1 MGVYIMAKM
10 KKCPFTGRACTECP
24 LYRARHCN
32 LGFSKSYRG
41 YLGEEKES
49 EKPSTPS
56 VRTRWKAGHRFEF
69 GPVHAPSAMDP
80 VAIALKEIE
89 KEQETGKE
97 DRRGNEN

>member
-1 MGVYIMAKM
+1 MAKM

-41 YLGEEKES
+41 YLGKQKGEGKYP

-56 VRTRWKAGHRFEF
+56 VQTRWTAGHRFEF

-80 VAIALKEIE
+80 VDVALKEIG

-97 DRRGNEN
+97 DRRENAN